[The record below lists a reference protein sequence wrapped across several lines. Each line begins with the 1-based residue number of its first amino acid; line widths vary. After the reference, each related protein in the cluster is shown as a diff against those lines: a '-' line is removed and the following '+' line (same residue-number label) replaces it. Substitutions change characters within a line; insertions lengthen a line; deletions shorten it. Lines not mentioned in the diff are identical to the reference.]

1 MRHEDIWRAI
11 DTLAAERGLTAS
23 GLARRA
29 GLNATTFNQ
38 SKRLTPDGRARWPST
53 ESVSKVLGA
62 TDATL
67 EEFASLVRGARA
79 LPASGARPA
88 IRRLPMISL
97 HQATLPG
104 FFDEAGNP
112 SGKEWDEAGLP
123 EVSDPHAYA
132 LEVGGDTLEPV
143 YRDGD
148 LLIVSPLAPIR
159 RGDRVVLRDR
169 KGRVMV
175 RQVVRR
181 SPRAVDVRSLNPARA
196 DIKLETEAVAWM
208 HRIVWASQ

>member
-29 GLNATTFNQ
+29 GLDPTTFNQ
-38 SKRLTPDGRARWPST
+38 SKRATSDGRARWPST

-67 EEFASLVRGARA
+67 EEFASLVSGARA
-79 LPASGARPA
+79 LPAGAARAP
-88 IRRLPMISL
+88 IRRLPMISMS
-97 HQATLPG
+97 QAALPG
-104 FFDEAGNP
+104 FFDDAGNP
-112 SGKEWDEAGLP
+112 SGKEWDETGLP
-123 EVSDPHAYA
+123 DVSDPHAYA
-132 LEVGGDTLEPV
+132 LEVSGDALEPV

-148 LLIVSPLAPIR
+148 FLIISPLAPIR
-159 RGDRVVLRDR
+159 RGDRVVLKDR
-169 KGRVMV
+169 RGRVIV
-175 RQVVRR
+175 RQIVRR
-181 SPRAVDVRSLNPARA
+181 SPRTVDARSLNPARA
-196 DIKLETEAVAWM
+196 DTRLETEAIAWM

>member
-79 LPASGARPA
+79 LPASGGRPA
-88 IRRLPMISL
+88 IRRLPMISI

-104 FFDEAGNP
+104 FFDEVGNP

-159 RGDRVVLRDR
+159 RGDRVVLRDH

-175 RQVVRR
+175 RQIVRR
-181 SPRAVDVRSLNPARA
+181 SPRGIDVRSLNPARA